1 MIPCVS
7 GQIRDAVSVVF
18 IPNGQPEVA
27 RVCQGV
33 IDAIKTIEGDCS
45 KKRSGHLN
53 RCSWSVIF
61 PMTWRFEENISIA
74 IIHIKYSMILF

>member
-18 IPNGQPEVA
+18 IPNGQPEAA

-33 IDAIKTIEGDCS
+33 IDVTRTIERDCL

-53 RCSWSVIF
+53 RC
-61 PMTWRFEENISIA
+61 
-74 IIHIKYSMILF
+74 